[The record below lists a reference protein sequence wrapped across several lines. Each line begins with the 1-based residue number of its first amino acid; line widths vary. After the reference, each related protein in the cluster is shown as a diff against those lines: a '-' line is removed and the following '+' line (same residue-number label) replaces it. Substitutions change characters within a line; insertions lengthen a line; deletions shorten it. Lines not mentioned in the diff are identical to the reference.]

1 MLTKG
6 MFSTVESTSM
16 RAGGCIRREA
26 YAGSVVTVDAGAAFG
41 GVTTTG
47 VASGSGSLIIVELIM
62 SFNMNASL
70 NACMGRTF
78 LHKAKYNVWTIL

>member
-1 MLTKG
+1 
-6 MFSTVESTSM
+6 M
-16 RAGGCIRREA
+16 RVGGCIRREA
-26 YAGSVVTVDAGAAFG
+26 YVGSVVIVDAGPAFG
-41 GVTTTG
+41 GVTTMG
-47 VASGSGSLIIVELIM
+47 VASGSGSLIIVDRIV